1 MSVRKIPDGPAYI
14 SNKDMSGLVTL
25 SFLKAWA
32 NNDSMKMGRL
42 GFFYPL
48 VLSAIEAQGAKGFK
62 DLAIQKTI
70 QLRSGILLPLPV
82 VMELIKLA
90 QREGLL
96 GHSKESKTYFLSNK
110 VEFPQIAST
119 SEQDKIAEDI
129 DNLVSSQIE
138 FASSK
143 NLTLEKDEAIS
154 GLVDFL
160 TVYALGSRYG
170 GQRYCA
176 PCTSGR

>member
-14 SNKDMSGLVTL
+14 SYKDMSGLVTL

-32 NNDSMKMGRL
+32 NNDSMEMGRL

-62 DLAIQKTI
+62 ALAIQKTI

-90 QREGLL
+90 RREGLL
-96 GHSKESKTYFLSNK
+96 GHSKET
-110 VEFPQIAST
+110 
-119 SEQDKIAEDI
+119 
-129 DNLVSSQIE
+129 
-138 FASSK
+138 
-143 NLTLEKDEAIS
+143 
-154 GLVDFL
+154 
-160 TVYALGSRYG
+160 
-170 GQRYCA
+170 
-176 PCTSGR
+176 